1 MLARLFFFEKKSD
14 DQLIVRFIFE
24 NFGYKLR
31 NIKIFKE
38 AFTHKSVLNPAQLI
52 SNERLEFL
60 GDSIIDSVIAKILY
74 LKFPNE
80 DEGFLTKLKSK
91 LVSRRTLEIIADK
104 IQISSVLRYDKNLSI
119 KLETI
124 QGNAFEAVIGAIF
137 LDGGY
142 KSAEKSLKKY
152 ILKKHIDMS
161 EILIKEVDF
170 KSRLFIWG
178 QKNQTSFHFDVLSET
193 KEGSSWEYIIVVKMN
208 NQEYGRGIGSSKKK
222 AEQLACQYTLEILN
236 EL

>member
-1 MLARLFFFEKKSD
+1 MIIRLFKKKSD
-14 DQLIVRFIFE
+14 DQLIVDYILE
-24 NFGYKLR
+24 NFGYKIR

-38 AFTHKSVLNPAQLI
+38 AFTHKSLLNDAQLI

-104 IQISSVLRYDKNLSI
+104 IQIFRVLRYDKNLSI
-119 KLETI
+119 KLKTI

-142 KSAEKSLKKY
+142 ASAEKSLKKY
-152 ILKKHIDMS
+152 ILKKHIDMR

-170 KSRLFIWG
+170 KSRLFIWS
-178 QKNQTSFHFDVLSET
+178 QKNQTSFCFDVLSE
-193 KEGSSWEYIIVVKMN
+193 
-208 NQEYGRGIGSSKKK
+208 KKK
-222 AEQLACQYTLEILN
+222 DYHGNI
-236 EL
+236 

>member
-142 KSAEKSLKKY
+142 KSVEKSLKKY

>member
-1 MLARLFFFEKKSD
+1 MIIRLFKKKSD
-14 DQLIVRFIFE
+14 DQLIVDYILE
-24 NFGYKLR
+24 NFGYKIR

-38 AFTHKSVLNPAQLI
+38 AFTHKSLLNDAQLI

-104 IQISSVLRYDKNLSI
+104 IQIFRVLRYDKNLSI
-119 KLETI
+119 KLKTI

-142 KSAEKSLKKY
+142 ASAEKSLKKY
-152 ILKKHIDMS
+152 ILKKHIDMR

-170 KSRLFIWG
+170 KSRLFIWS
-178 QKNQTSFHFDVLSET
+178 QKNQTSFCFDVLSE
-193 KEGSSWEYIIVVKMN
+193 KKKGLSWEYIIVVKIN

>member
-1 MLARLFFFEKKSD
+1 MIIRLFKKKSD
-14 DQLIVRFIFE
+14 DQLIVDYILE
-24 NFGYKLR
+24 NFGYKIR

-38 AFTHKSVLNPAQLI
+38 AFTHKSLLNDAQLI

-104 IQISSVLRYDKNLSI
+104 IQIFRVLRYDKNLSI
-119 KLETI
+119 KLKTI

-142 KSAEKSLKKY
+142 ASAEKSLKKY
-152 ILKKHIDMS
+152 ILKKHIDMR

-170 KSRLFIWG
+170 KSRLFG
-178 QKNQTSFHFDVLSET
+178 KL
-193 KEGSSWEYIIVVKMN
+193 
-208 NQEYGRGIGSSKKK
+208 
-222 AEQLACQYTLEILN
+222 
-236 EL
+236 